1 MPTQRTNPH
10 LVYNYIPQNAREYK
24 HTIIPCRHIFVTP
37 HVESNKTME
46 RVVQLQT
53 AKDIQ
58 DLDL

>member
-1 MPTQRTNPH
+1 MF
-10 LVYNYIPQNAREYK
+10 
-24 HTIIPCRHIFVTP
+24 FVTP